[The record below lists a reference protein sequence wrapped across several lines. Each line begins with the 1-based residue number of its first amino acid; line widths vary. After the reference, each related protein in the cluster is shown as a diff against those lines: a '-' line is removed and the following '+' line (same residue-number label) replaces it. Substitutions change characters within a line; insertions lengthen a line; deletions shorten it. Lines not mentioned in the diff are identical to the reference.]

1 MLNNK
6 DPLIAA
12 VQKVM
17 QDSYAE
23 RNAVKVVNEKFGVV
37 DRRVLPHERQG
48 EWDAAYK
55 AVLTEGVKALDE
67 KLSPAQKHHMDVDD
81 DNDIDSKDLEMK
93 RMGMKEANIDTVGK
107 GENEGGSAVTTVK
120 PKATSVN
127 SQDQRKLK
135 DLIVKK
141 AMTIKEAKKA
151 ATLESIQEEISNN
164 LAEQA
169 ASIYESEGQEGLDI
183 FLESLSEEQMELLQI
198 NERAAGGF
206 VQAMQK
212 TAQAAAKDTER
223 RETTAKLNAPGAKGP
238 NAAAGYSPARPQVA
252 AKATGTSKAIQNL
265 NTHSAPNPQPAKKA
279 TVKPKPKPAAP
290 VAKPAAPKAA
300 SAPAPKVTAKPK
312 RPLSRTERDDGGRR

>member
-198 NERAAGGF
+198 NERAAAGF

-212 TAQAAAKDTER
+212 TAQAK
-223 RETTAKLNAPGAKGP
+223 ETTAKLNAPGAKGP

-265 NTHSAPNPQPAKKA
+265 NTHSASNPQPAKKA

-290 VAKPAAPKAA
+290 APKAAAPKAA
-300 SAPAPKVTAKPK
+300 SAPVPKVTAKPK
-312 RPLSRTERDDGGRR
+312 RPLTRAERDDGGRR

>member
-55 AVLTEGVKALDE
+55 TVLSEGVKALDE

-93 RMGMKEANIDTVGK
+93 RMGMKE
-107 GENEGGSAVTTVK
+107 EGDPSKAIRGDVVTGSSSVTTAK
-120 PKATSVN
+120 PSIN
-127 SQDQRKLK
+127 SRDQK
-135 DLIVKK
+135 DLKNLIIKK

>member
-81 DNDIDSKDLEMK
+81 DNDIDSKDLKMK
-93 RMGMKEANIDTVGK
+93 RMGMKE
-107 GENEGGSAVTTVK
+107 EGDPSKAIRGDVVTGSSSVTTAK
-120 PKATSVN
+120 PSIN
-127 SQDQRKLK
+127 SRDQK
-135 DLIVKK
+135 DLKNLIIKK

-169 ASIYESEGQEGLDI
+169 ASIYENEGQEGLDI

-312 RPLSRTERDDGGRR
+312 RPLTRAERDDGGRR